1 MTTNPMRYWE
11 VKYNDY
17 KTDFIRCFLNIKS
30 YVNSEACKKLVS
42 LFLLF
47 PVILKASKYYLLQN
61 IYFNYQISFH
71 ISCHS
76 DGNSYLILLAHH
88 TVDKK
93 NLLQYLSNHWIPNL
107 FIHKW
112 FLTY

>member
-1 MTTNPMRYWE
+1 MTTNPMGYRE

-17 KTDFIRCFLNIKS
+17 KTDFIRCFLSIKS
-30 YVNSEACKKLVS
+30 YVNSEACKKLES

-47 PVILKASKYYLLQN
+47 PVILKPSNYYLLQN

-71 ISCHS
+71 ISCRS

-88 TVDKK
+88 IVDKK

-107 FIHKW
+107 LIHKW